1 MIYCQ
6 VLYESN
12 WFILIYLKSFFL
24 GLLVLFKYLWA
35 FYQNTMRYC
44 VLFQKQVR
52 VWSWSSRYL
61 QYDEELISGLSLHYN
76 LLAVLELDGLQGV
89 SHRQALPLVKR
100 LWGRRK
106 DNGRTQCRWQTNP
119 EGGGGDFCFKQD
131 IFKLSQVILIS
142 WRRRDD
148 APPRLFLSRKTWR
161 RANAPKMD
169 TFLRNSSYIFLFLKV
184 LPCRG
189 KTLH

>member
-1 MIYCQ
+1 MIYCR
-6 VLYESN
+6 VLYKSN
-12 WFILIYLKSFFL
+12 WFILIYLKWFFF

-52 VWSWSSRYL
+52 VWSSQYL
-61 QYDEELISGLSLHYN
+61 QYDEELIAGLSLHYN

-119 EGGGGDFCFKQD
+119 EGGG
-131 IFKLSQVILIS
+131 
-142 WRRRDD
+142 
-148 APPRLFLSRKTWR
+148 
-161 RANAPKMD
+161 
-169 TFLRNSSYIFLFLKV
+169 IFLLSGIFLNCLK
-184 LPCRG
+184 LFWSHG
-189 KTLH
+189 DGGTTLLLDYF